1 MSMPADH
8 PEHANDAAGFA
19 PQALGE
25 AGQANKADMDKAMPR
40 APRTSSKKSARSRA
54 REFALQ
60 ALYQHI
66 VGKNEARAIDMFTR
80 QLSGFHKADSVLY
93 DRLVYGCIDEA
104 QLLDAAIEPV
114 LDRPL
119 AEISPIERATMW
131 LGVYEYRHELDVPW
145 KVVINEYVEL
155 AKSFGGT
162 DGHKY
167 VNAVLH
173 ALAPVLRP
181 DELAAQRG

>member
-1 MSMPADH
+1 MSTEASPAS
-8 PEHANDAAGFA
+8 PAPAQPAAGDR
-19 PQALGE
+19 P
-25 AGQANKADMDKAMPR
+25 PR
-40 APRTSSKKSARSRA
+40 LSSKKSARSRA

-66 VGKNEARAIDMFTR
+66 VGKNEAREIDMFTR

-93 DRLVYGCIDEA
+93 DQLLYGCVQDA
-104 QLLDAAIEPV
+104 QLLDETITPV

-119 AEISPIERATMW
+119 GELSPIERACMW
-131 LGVYEYRHELDVPW
+131 MGVYEYRHAPDVPW

-155 AKSFGGT
+155 AKAFGGT

-173 ALAPVLRP
+173 ALAVQLRP
-181 DELAAQRG
+181 HEMDAARR